1 MSTYLRRTFSGA
13 STSRKT
19 FTLSFWVKRS
29 TFGSMKAIISAETN
43 NTNNYDQ
50 IIFTSGDQFEINNV
64 ANGGDVIQY
73 KTSAVFRDPSA
84 WYHVV
89 AAIDTTQA
97 SASNGIKI
105 YINGVLQTS
114 LASTTYAQNATFN
127 IGKDGEKTSIGR
139 RERDGDGYGVGYL
152 SEFYYIDGQQKAAT
166 DFGQTDS
173 TTGIWKPKTYSGT
186 YGNNGFRLEF
196 KNSGALGTDTS
207 GNSETFT
214 VNNAGTGAQVTSTPS
229 NVFATLNPL
238 TGNTQLTS
246 NGYSLGNTRVNSNVV
261 GVSNSNYLSS
271 YSTLGVT
278 AGKWYAE
285 FKITGNLY
293 SSNQS
298 NATTLIGVGSGV
310 YTFDGGNQNTAIGGF
325 TEWWLDHQDTRVIVD
340 GGSANTGLAS
350 VSQNDIIGV
359 YLNCD
364 TAMPTVTFHLNGSA
378 VSGATN
384 SPYNVRR
391 TGSYGVGDNNPIY
404 FIPVVRYA
412 DGSNNGKVDCNFGNP
427 AYTITS
433 GNTDANG
440 HGNFEY
446 SPTLGGV
453 NYYSLCT
460 ENLNTYG

>member
-1 MSTYLRRTFSGA
+1 MSTYLSRTFSGA
-13 STSRKT
+13 NTSRKT
-19 FTLSFWVKRS
+19 FTLSFWVKR
-29 TFGSMKAIISAETN
+29 TLLTTNVAVISAETTSN
-43 NTNNYDQ
+43 FYDA
-50 IIFTSGDQFEINNV
+50 IFFKSTGEFQLENV
-64 ANGGDVIQY
+64 ASGSDAVQVRTNGQ
-73 KTSAVFRDPSA
+73 FRDPSA
-84 WYHVV
+84 WYHIV

-97 SASNGIKI
+97 SFSNGVKI

-114 LASTTYAQNATFN
+114 FAVSTYNQDATFE
-127 IGKDGEKTSIGR
+127 IGRDGSTTSIGR
-139 RERDGDGYGVGYL
+139 RQRDTDMYGIGYL
-152 SEFYYIDGQQKAAT
+152 SDFFYIDGQQKAAT
-166 DFGQTDS
+166 DFGETDS

-186 YGNNGFRLEF
+186 YGNNGFKLEF

-214 VNNAGTGAQVTSTPS
+214 VNNAGTGAQVVDTPS

-246 NGYSLGNTRVNSNVV
+246 NGYSRGNTRVNSNVA
-261 GVSNSNYLSS
+261 GVSNSNYLAS
-271 YSTLGVT
+271 YSSLGVT

-293 SSNQS
+293 SSNQTD
-298 NATTLIGVGSGV
+298 ATTLIGVGSGI
-310 YTFDGGNQNTAIGGF
+310 YPFDSNNQNTAVGGF

-340 GGSANTGLAS
+340 GNVVNTGLAS
-350 VSQNDIIGV
+350 ISQNDIIGV

-364 TAMPTVTFHLNGSA
+364 TTMPTVTFHLNGSA

-391 TGSYGVGDNNPIY
+391 TGMYNIGDNNPIF

-427 AYTITS
+427 SYTIAS
-433 GNTDANG
+433 GNADANG
-440 HGNFEY
+440 YGNFEY

>member
-1 MSTYLRRTFSGA
+1 MGTYLSRTFSGA
-13 STSRKT
+13 NTSRKT

-29 TFGSMKAIISAETN
+29 KFGSVVCPISAETN
-43 NTNNYDQ
+43 NNDYDQ
-50 IIFTSGDQFEINNV
+50 ITFASSDQFDVNNV
-64 ANGGDVIQY
+64 AGGSDVISF
-73 KTSAVFRDPSA
+73 KTNMKFRDPSA
-84 WYHVV
+84 WYHIVT
-89 AAIDTTQA
+89 AIDTTQA
-97 SASNGIKI
+97 SSSNGIKI
-105 YINGVLQTS
+105 YVNGILQTS
-114 LASTTYAQNATFN
+114 FASSTYAQDATFE
-127 IGKDGEKTSIGR
+127 IGRDGSTTSIGR
-139 RERDGDGYGVGYL
+139 RQRDQDGYGVGYL

-207 GNSETFT
+207 GNAETFT
-214 VNNAGTGAQVTSTPS
+214 VNNAGTGAQVVDTPS

-246 NGYSLGNTRVNSNVV
+246 DGYSLGNTRVNSNVT
-261 GVSNSNYLSS
+261 GVSNSNYLAS
-271 YSTLGVT
+271 YSSLGVT

-298 NATTLIGVGSGV
+298 DATTLIGVGSGI
-310 YTFDGGNQNTAIGGF
+310 YTFDSGNQNTAIGGF
-325 TEWWLDHQDTRVIVD
+325 TQWWLDHQDTRVVVD
-340 GGSANTGLAS
+340 GNLANTGLAS

-391 TGSYGVGDNNPIY
+391 TGSNNVGDNNPIF

-412 DGSNNGKVDCNFGNP
+412 SGSNNGKVDCNFGNP
-427 AYTITS
+427 SYTITS
-433 GNTDANG
+433 GNADANG